1 MCVRV
6 CVCVWV
12 CLHVLS
18 TTSLSKS
25 TSSSTLTS
33 SSHMASKDFKSIG
46 PGACST
52 SVHLPCS
59 LDTPAG
65 DRKQRAQKISQ
76 NANIGV

>member
-1 MCVRV
+1 
-6 CVCVWV
+6 
-12 CLHVLS
+12 
-18 TTSLSKS
+18 
-25 TSSSTLTS
+25 
-33 SSHMASKDFKSIG
+33 MASKDFKSIG